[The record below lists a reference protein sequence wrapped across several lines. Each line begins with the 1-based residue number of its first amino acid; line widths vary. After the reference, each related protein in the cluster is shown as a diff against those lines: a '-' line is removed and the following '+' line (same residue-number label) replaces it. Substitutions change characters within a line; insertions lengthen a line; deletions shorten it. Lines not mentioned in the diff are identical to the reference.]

1 MLGKSPFTLLVGI
14 VSLPFVAYG
23 LLQALPVLQASLQL
37 KPLPSAEENSLKFLR
52 VDSQGNPVAG
62 GANYVLIFDPQ
73 SEALDFK
80 VSVALSHPLY
90 AKNADGKLRKG
101 YVPKRFHEII
111 ADDNAKLDGRLPIA
125 AINTD
130 YIDIDNRPQG
140 LNVSRGVEYSGDFRE
155 LRSSF
160 GISGGPAH
168 SRVATIQ
175 RGDRPTSIQNF
186 NLVGGNGRFY
196 SDGTFRDICEDLGDY
211 ACKHETNRSLVAT
224 TARGYVIWLVN
235 NSPANQQLFP
245 SQFDD
250 VLEGIART
258 NNLGTIR
265 DAMLF
270 DGGRS
275 TGFFFDGTIHVENS
289 NPIGAVFL
297 IYKVK

>member
-1 MLGKSPFTLLVGI
+1 MLGKNPFTLLVGM

-23 LLQALPVLQASLQL
+23 LLKAFPVLQASL
-37 KPLPSAEENSLKFLR
+37 PFSAPPNVEENSLTFLR
-52 VDSQGNPVAG
+52 VDSQGNPVSG

-73 SEALDFK
+73 SEDLDFK

-111 ADDNAKLDGRLPIA
+111 ADDNAKLDGKLPIA
-125 AINTD
+125 AINAD
-130 YIDIDNRPQG
+130 YIDIDHRPQG
-140 LNVSRGVEYSGDFRE
+140 LNVSRGVEYSGDFRD

-160 GISGGPAH
+160 GISGGPAR
-168 SRVATIQ
+168 SRIATIQ
-175 RGDRPTSIQNF
+175 RGDRPTPIQNF

-196 SDGTFRDICEDLGDY
+196 NDGTFRDICEDLGEY
-211 ACKHETNRSLVAT
+211 ACKRETNRSLVAI

-270 DGGRS
+270 DGGKS
-275 TGFFFDGTIHVENS
+275 TGFFFDGTLHVENS